1 MLIEVPKDK
10 YAEAVNEF
18 RKKILEGKVAGV
30 SNPNDASKY
39 IKRGKI
45 TYNQARNLCKPGT
58 IESLTYDTVTGA
70 VNCSY
75 ALGITFLVTFALS
88 YLRDGN
94 KKEAFGAALEAG
106 IQVFGLSF
114 FAHIFAQQVART
126 TLTHSLIPLSTYI
139 VKSMG
144 YSTAQTIVNAIR
156 GMSGKSAISGA
167 TATKQLAKILRSN
180 VVTSLI
186 TIAVFSVP
194 DTYNILRKRL
204 SGAQY
209 TKNMLSLI
217 GVLATS
223 SGGTLA
229 TSVATTKAAA
239 AIGTTI
245 SPGVGTA
252 IGIAGGLVGGLAGGS
267 AIKFVGDNIRE
278 DDSVIISR
286 LFNAVIA
293 NLVYEYMLSESEM
306 DVLVEKL
313 NTIKQKEF
321 KNLFANVIAVDNQE
335 EVIEKFLR
343 HYFEEIIRTRPKLP
357 EPKPEDFV
365 EFFKQ
370 FEEKE

>member
-1 MLIEVPKDK
+1 M
-10 YAEAVNEF
+10 
-18 RKKILEGKVAGV
+18 
-30 SNPNDASKY
+30 
-39 IKRGKI
+39 
-45 TYNQARNLCKPGT
+45 
-58 IESLTYDTVTGA
+58 
-70 VNCSY
+70 
-75 ALGITFLVTFALS
+75 
-88 YLRDGN
+88 
-94 KKEAFGAALEAG
+94 EAG

-126 TLTHSLIPLSTYI
+126 TLTQSLIPLSTYI

-156 GMSGKSAISGA
+156 GMSGKSAVSGA
-167 TATKQLAKILRSN
+167 AATKQLAKIMRSN

-229 TSVATTKAAA
+229 TSVATAKVAAA
-239 AIGTTI
+239 MGTTI

-267 AIKFVGDNIRE
+267 AIKFVADNIRE

-293 NLVYEYMLSESEM
+293 NFVYEYMLSESEM

-321 KNLFANVIAVDNQE
+321 KNLFANVIASNKQE
-335 EVIEKFLR
+335 KLIEDFVR

-357 EPKPEDFV
+357 EPKPEDFI

>member
-1 MLIEVPKDK
+1 M
-10 YAEAVNEF
+10 
-18 RKKILEGKVAGV
+18 
-30 SNPNDASKY
+30 
-39 IKRGKI
+39 
-45 TYNQARNLCKPGT
+45 
-58 IESLTYDTVTGA
+58 
-70 VNCSY
+70 
-75 ALGITFLVTFALS
+75 
-88 YLRDGN
+88 
-94 KKEAFGAALEAG
+94 
-106 IQVFGLSF
+106 
-114 FAHIFAQQVART
+114 
-126 TLTHSLIPLSTYI
+126 
-139 VKSMG
+139 
-144 YSTAQTIVNAIR
+144 
-156 GMSGKSAISGA
+156 
-167 TATKQLAKILRSN
+167 RSN

-229 TSVATTKAAA
+229 TSVATAKVAAA
-239 AIGTTI
+239 MGTTI

-267 AIKFVGDNIRE
+267 AIKFVADNIRE

-293 NLVYEYMLSESEM
+293 NFVYEYMLSESEM

-321 KNLFANVIAVDNQE
+321 KNLFANVIASNKQE
-335 EVIEKFLR
+335 KLIEDFVR

-357 EPKPEDFV
+357 EPKPEDFI